1 MSIGWNGPEASRP
14 VDIDS
19 QGHLH
24 ARSACTRGFAQTVF
38 TLRFLALTVRSP
50 LNLLEQVGPELLGF
64 QSLLSTAISLVVPNW
79 HAWAQWLRRVSFLTA
94 SVFAKRKNQS
104 ESMFLPDSRFK
115 S

>member
-1 MSIGWNGPEASRP
+1 MVQRRLGRSISILKDTCTLAA
-14 VDIDS
+14 
-19 QGHLH
+19 H
-24 ARSACTRGFAQTVF
+24 ARGVCADGFHPPLSGPYR
-38 TLRFLALTVRSP
+38 TLA
-50 LNLLEQVGPELLGF
+50 LEQVDPELLGF

-104 ESMFLPDSRFK
+104 ESMFLPNSRFK